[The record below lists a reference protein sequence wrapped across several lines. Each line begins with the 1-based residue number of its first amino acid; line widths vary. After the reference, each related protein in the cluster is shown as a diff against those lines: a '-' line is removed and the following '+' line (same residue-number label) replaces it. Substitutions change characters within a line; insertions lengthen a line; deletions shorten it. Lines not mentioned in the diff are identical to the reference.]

1 MAGDGD
7 VESTLLGCRYQHK
20 VIFKAILRERA
31 RQETLKAAGKF
42 KYTCAD
48 SNMLSSEKYL
58 VLAEEVGEV
67 ARAVLNLQNFA
78 FDYSADLGKVREE
91 LIQVAAVSVAWLEFI
106 DSILYPEPC
115 SETTQASVDPEGIR
129 QTPPSA

>member
-1 MAGDGD
+1 MANIAD
-7 VESTLLGCRYQHK
+7 VVYIRGRMKLERIR
-20 VIFKAILRERA
+20 IFEAINRERA

-42 KYTCAD
+42 KYTCVD

-67 ARAVLNLQNFA
+67 ARAVLNLQKFA
-78 FDYSADLGKVREE
+78 SDYSADLGKVREE

-106 DSILYPEPC
+106 DSVLYPEPR
-115 SETTQASVDPEGIR
+115 SETTK
-129 QTPPSA
+129 

>member
-1 MAGDGD
+1 MVGDELTVRRRGIWAD
-7 VESTLLGCRYQHK
+7 
-20 VIFKAILRERA
+20 ILKERV
-31 RQETLKAAGKF
+31 RQEELKAAGKF

-78 FDYSADLGKVREE
+78 FDYSSDLGKVREE
-91 LIQVAAVSVAWLEFI
+91 LVQVAAVSVAWLEFI
-106 DSILYPEPC
+106 DSILYPEPH
-115 SETTQASVDPEGIR
+115 SEITQASVDQEGIR
-129 QTPPSA
+129 QAPPSAGRLNT

>member
-1 MAGDGD
+1 MAADSH
-7 VESTLLGCRYQHK
+7 VKESELFPRERIYL
-20 VIFKAILRERA
+20 AISRERA

-91 LIQVAAVSVAWLEFI
+91 LVQVAAVSVAWLEFI
-106 DSILYPEPC
+106 DSILYPEPR
-115 SETTQASVDPEGIR
+115 SEITKAAVDPEG
-129 QTPPSA
+129 

>member
-1 MAGDGD
+1 MAGDDEVRIAD
-7 VESTLLGCRYQHK
+7 VVYRGGRIR
-20 VIFKAILRERA
+20 IFEAINRERA

-106 DSILYPEPC
+106 DSILYHEPC
-115 SETTQASVDPEGIR
+115 SETTKATVDPEGGR
-129 QTPPSA
+129 

>member
-1 MAGDGD
+1 MAGDD
-7 VESTLLGCRYQHK
+7 QIKRRRDR
-20 VIFKAILRERA
+20 IFDHIHLERLR
-31 RQETLKAAGKF
+31 QDKLKEAGKF

-91 LIQVAAVSVAWLEFI
+91 LVQVAAVSVAWLEFI
-106 DSILYPEPC
+106 DSILYPEPH
-115 SETTQASVDPEGIR
+115 SETIQASVDQEGVR
-129 QTPPSA
+129 QAPPSAGRLNT